1 MSDTLESPPKRRRWS
16 TVPTALLGAGAGAAL
31 TATAFL
37 GVGMASAATAEPDSG
52 TDSSE
57 TETPAPGTT
66 EDGTAEPGTTP
77 DRPARGEH
85 GRGGGDCEKQSSTEE
100 TETPEEDSGTAS

>member
-1 MSDTLESPPKRRRWS
+1 MSDTLESPPKKRRWS

-31 TATAFL
+31 TASALL

-57 TETPAPGTT
+57 TETAPGTT
-66 EDGTAEPGTTP
+66 EPGTTEQ
-77 DRPARGEH
+77 RGP
-85 GRGGGDCEKQSSTEE
+85 RGDHHRGAGDCDETAPPTEE
-100 TETPEEDSGTAS
+100 DAGTSEEQSAS

>member
-1 MSDTLESPPKRRRWS
+1 MSDTLESPPKKRRWS

-52 TDSSE
+52 TGSSE
-57 TETPAPGTT
+57 TGTPAPGTT
-66 EDGTAEPGTTP
+66 ED
-77 DRPARGEH
+77 RPAH
-85 GRGGGDCEKQSSTEE
+85 GGHHRGGGDCDDKPATED
-100 TETPEEDSGTAS
+100 TETSEEGSGTAS

>member
-1 MSDTLESPPKRRRWS
+1 MSDTLESPPKKRRWS
-16 TVPTALLGAGAGAAL
+16 TVPTALLGAGAGVAL

-66 EDGTAEPGTTP
+66 ERGT
-77 DRPARGEH
+77 RGDSH
-85 GRGGGDCEKQSSTEE
+85 RGGGDCDERSSTEE
-100 TETPEEDSGTAS
+100 PTAPEDDSGTAS